1 MNWLRELLHGMFCR
15 SSSEPTQPQVGDPK
29 VEAAHLREKDD
40 AARSRTSRES
50 AD

>member
-1 MNWLRELLHGMFCR
+1 VNWLRELLHGMFCK
-15 SSSEPTQPQVGDPK
+15 SYSEPTQPQVGDPK
-29 VEAAHLREKDD
+29 VEAARLREKDD